1 MISIGNEI
9 NDGFLWPVGK
19 ISVNGYDGLSQ
30 LLHSAAQG
38 VRAASGSVRIM
49 VHLANGWNNSV
60 VSGFWKNVIRQG
72 QFATSDYDIMGY
84 SMYPFYESQA
94 TIGNLRTAMTNIV
107 NSQGKVS
114 TIVCGRA
121 REPATDKLSL
131 RTTPF
136 LRLGSSPGSRPS
148 GTLLQAFLMVVESVC
163 ATGSLPGLGTL
174 VLARSVM

>member
-114 TIVCGRA
+114 TIVCCLD
-121 REPATDKLSL
+121 E
-131 RTTPF
+131 
-136 LRLGSSPGSRPS
+136 
-148 GTLLQAFLMVVESVC
+148 C
-163 ATGSLPGLGTL
+163 
-174 VLARSVM
+174 